1 MSSILVLVSLFCAR
15 QAHAASVDSCP
26 MYGCRPS
33 GTFSY
38 VLGVTSKV
46 SLAWSKSYIQ
56 GPLTNSLGCTANA
69 VNVVCQANGLRNEYK
84 NRFFHFFQNFNEDVY
99 FIFISKTTVIIMN
112 KT

>member
-1 MSSILVLVSLFCAR
+1 MLHQWTVVLCTDAVPR
-15 QAHAASVDSCP
+15 
-26 MYGCRPS
+26 

>member
-1 MSSILVLVSLFCAR
+1 MSSILVLVSLLSAKV
-15 QAHAASVDSCP
+15 AHAASVDSCP

-56 GPLTNSLGCTANA
+56 GPLTNSLGCAAND
-69 VNVVCQANGLRNEYK
+69 VNIVCQANGLRNEYLTSFLSSLLLMK
-84 NRFFHFFQNFNEDVY
+84 T
-99 FIFISKTTVIIMN
+99 FILHS
-112 KT
+112 

>member
-1 MSSILVLVSLFCAR
+1 MSFILVLVSLFCAI

-56 GPLTNSLGCTANA
+56 GPLTNSLGCTAND

-84 NRFFHFFQNFNEDVY
+84 NRFFHFFQILNEGVY
-99 FIFISKTTVIIMN
+99 FIFISKTTVIMN